1 MSKEKS
7 LTVLATSGE
16 AQEKLKS
23 FISRQGFLVK
33 TWDTLKAGKNY
44 DDKEVSAIQIFLNEG
59 SNIEWFKH
67 QIHDINNDL
76 EYRSSE
82 IDVRTKANALSSVY

>member
-33 TWDTLKAGKNY
+33 TWDTKKAFKN
-44 DDKEVSAIQIFLNEG
+44 
-59 SNIEWFKH
+59 
-67 QIHDINNDL
+67 
-76 EYRSSE
+76 
-82 IDVRTKANALSSVY
+82 

>member
-16 AQEKLKS
+16 AQERLES
-23 FISRQGFLVK
+23 FISKQGFLVK

-59 SNIEWFKH
+59 ASIEWFKS
-67 QIHDINNDL
+67 QIQDINNDL

-82 IDVRTKANALSSVY
+82 IDVRTKANALSSIY